1 MIISALVLL
10 RCQTAIPQDSR
21 LNPDLPTVGLLMYT
35 GVLTTEVTAPLD
47 VFTKLSEDGLRLF
60 NVVTIAEGSQAIVS
74 EEGLTMVPDYNFE
87 NAPKLAVLFVP
98 SAYDMDAQLKN
109 RNIIEFIQRQNEHT
123 DYTVSNCAGA
133 QLIGASGVA
142 DGYKIVTW
150 IGGGDQ
156 LQMDFPNLLV
166 QDDAKVTF
174 VEDGKF
180 MSSNGNLATY
190 ISALNLLEKMTSS
203 SHRQFVESY
212 LYLDRLTEWEGEKPE

>member
-10 RCQTAIPQDSR
+10 RCQTTSPQDSR

-109 RNIIEFIQRQNEHT
+109 RNIIEFIQRQNEH
-123 DYTVSNCAGA
+123 
-133 QLIGASGVA
+133 
-142 DGYKIVTW
+142 
-150 IGGGDQ
+150 
-156 LQMDFPNLLV
+156 
-166 QDDAKVTF
+166 
-174 VEDGKF
+174 
-180 MSSNGNLATY
+180 
-190 ISALNLLEKMTSS
+190 
-203 SHRQFVESY
+203 
-212 LYLDRLTEWEGEKPE
+212 